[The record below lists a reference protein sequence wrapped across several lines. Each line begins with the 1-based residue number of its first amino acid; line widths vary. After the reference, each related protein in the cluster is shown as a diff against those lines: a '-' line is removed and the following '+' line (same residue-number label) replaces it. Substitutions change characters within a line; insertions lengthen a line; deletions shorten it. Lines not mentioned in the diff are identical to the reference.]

1 MKQCL
6 QCKEILYK
14 FDYNRASTKKEI
26 EHPFLD
32 CQGLNIKSKEIN
44 ISQKR
49 NLAMWII

>member
-6 QCKEILYK
+6 QCKEIFQK

-32 CQGLNIKSKEIN
+32 CQGLNMKSNEIN
-44 ISQKR
+44 ISQR
-49 NLAMWII
+49 QNLAM